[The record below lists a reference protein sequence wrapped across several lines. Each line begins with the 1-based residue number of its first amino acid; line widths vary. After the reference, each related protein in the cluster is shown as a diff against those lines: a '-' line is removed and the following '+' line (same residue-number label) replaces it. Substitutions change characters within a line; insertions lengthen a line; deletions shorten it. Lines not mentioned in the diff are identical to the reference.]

1 MRPAAATSRPR
12 MSEQSKKAN
21 QGLAEYVLL
30 LALVIFAAVVGVG
43 SLAAAVNSA
52 FAKVGA
58 FLGRYL
64 S

>member
-1 MRPAAATSRPR
+1 MNKQSR
-12 MSEQSKKAN
+12 KAN

-30 LALVIFAAVVGVG
+30 LALVIFVAVVGIG
-43 SLAAAVNSA
+43 SLASAVSSA

-58 FLGRYL
+58 ILGRYL